1 MNVGKFSFLLK
12 WVQHLAVFITAA
24 QRIEQQLNTVFGTG
38 LYSPIEH
45 AKGGKKK
52 KKKFRI
58 LLVFILN

>member
-45 AKGGKKK
+45 AKGGRKKK
-52 KKKFRI
+52 IRV
-58 LLVFILN
+58 LLVFILI